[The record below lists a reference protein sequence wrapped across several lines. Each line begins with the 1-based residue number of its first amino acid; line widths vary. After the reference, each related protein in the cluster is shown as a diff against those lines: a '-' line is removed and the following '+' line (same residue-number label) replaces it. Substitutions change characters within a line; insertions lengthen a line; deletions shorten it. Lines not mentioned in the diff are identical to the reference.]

1 MPTPNN
7 AAEQIR
13 LAIGNH
19 AHELWDGWS
28 VESDLLTP
36 ADAFQ
41 LELYTRDPGP
51 LPPQLSEG
59 SPCTLSLGSDR
70 VLTGVVDEIELD
82 VSRQN
87 RTIRINGRDNAAVL
101 VDCSTPFV
109 SMREVGLA
117 DIIDQVVKPLGIT
130 RTEIRAEKA
139 KTRKRIQIEP
149 GQSAWEVLLQVAEAN
164 GLWPWMEPDGRLVIG
179 GPNYTAPPVATLVLR
194 EDGQG
199 NNIERLSLRR
209 SMPARYSQVTVL
221 GQHGQYDNDGYDTS
235 RSKLKTVVKDEVLAR
250 RGIFR
255 PKVVV
260 DSSCEN
266 QDMSQARARKLL
278 ADSRLEGF
286 EIRAVV
292 MGHRAGNGAVWSPG
306 QRVHVFSEPH
316 GLNAIYFLMSRTL
329 RLTRREGAITELRLR
344 EDKTWVLDG
353 NPSKSKNKKRKSNAD
368 TAFIQE
374 LHKL

>member
-1 MPTPNN
+1 MPTPVESL
-7 AAEQIR
+7 EQIR
-13 LAIGNH
+13 LAIGSH

-36 ADAFQ
+36 ADAFE
-41 LELYTRDPGP
+41 LELYTRDSGP
-51 LPPQLSEG
+51 IPTQLQEG
-59 SPCTLSLGSDR
+59 APCTLSLSNDR
-70 VLTGVVDEIELD
+70 VLSGVVDEIELD
-82 VSRQN
+82 ISRQN
-87 RTIRINGRDNAAVL
+87 RTIRITGRDNAAAL

-117 DIIDQVVKPLGIT
+117 DIIKEVVKPLGIAQI
-130 RTEIRAEKA
+130 EIRAA
-139 KTRKRIQIEP
+139 SSKTRKRVQIEP

-164 GLWPWMEPDGRLVIG
+164 GLWPWFEPDGRLVVG
-179 GPNYTAPPVATLVLR
+179 GPDYSSAPVATLILR
-194 EDGQG
+194 NDGQG
-199 NNIERLSLRR
+199 NNVQRLSVRR
-209 SMPARYSQVTVL
+209 SMPGRYSQVTVL
-221 GQHGQYDNDGYDTS
+221 GQHGQYDNDGYDSS
-235 RSKLKTVVKDEVLAR
+235 RGKLKTVVSDDVLAR

-278 ADSRLEGF
+278 ADSRLEGL

-292 MGHRAGNGAVWSPG
+292 MGHRAGNGAVWAPG
-306 QRVHVFSEPH
+306 QRINVFSEPH
-316 GLNAIYFLMSRTL
+316 GLNATYFLMARTL

-353 NPSKSKNKKRKSNAD
+353 NPSKKGKKRKSNAD
-368 TAFIQE
+368 AAFIQE

>member
-1 MPTPNN
+1 MPTPVESL
-7 AAEQIR
+7 EQIR

-19 AHELWDGWS
+19 AHEQWDGWS

-36 ADAFQ
+36 ADSFE

-51 LPPQLSEG
+51 LPPGLQEG
-59 SPCTLSLGSDR
+59 SPCTLSLGNDR
-70 VLTGVVDEIELD
+70 VLSGVVDEIELD

-87 RTIRINGRDNAAVL
+87 RTVRITGRDNAAVL

-117 DIIDQVVKPLGIT
+117 EVIEQVVKPLGIA
-130 RTEIRAEKA
+130 RVEIRAA
-139 KTRKRIQIEP
+139 TPKTRKRIQVEP

-179 GPNYTAPPVATLVLR
+179 GPDYSSTPVATLTMR

-199 NNIERLSLRR
+199 NNVERLSLRR
-209 SMPARYSQVTVL
+209 SMPGRFSQVTVL

-235 RSKLKTVVKDEVLAR
+235 RSKLKTVVQDDVLAR

-266 QDMSQARARKLL
+266 QDMSQTRARKLL
-278 ADSRLEGF
+278 ADSRLEGL

-292 MGHRAGNGAVWSPG
+292 MGHRAGNGTVWSPG
-306 QRVHVFSEPH
+306 QRVKVFSEPH
-316 GLNAIYFLMSRTL
+316 GLNATYFLMARTL

-353 NPSKSKNKKRKSNAD
+353 NPSKKGKKRKSNAD
-368 TAFIQE
+368 AAFIQE

>member
-1 MPTPNN
+1 MPV
-7 AAEQIR
+7 EQIR

-51 LPPQLSEG
+51 LPVQLQEG
-59 SPCTLSLGSDR
+59 APCTLSLGNDR
-70 VLTGVVDEIELD
+70 VLSGVVDEIELD
-82 VSRQN
+82 ISRQN

-109 SMREVGLA
+109 SMREVSLA
-117 DIIDQVVKPLGIT
+117 DIIEQVVKPLGIT
-130 RTEIRAEKA
+130 RVEIRATSS
-139 KTRKRIQIEP
+139 KTRKRIQVQP
-149 GQSAWEVLLQVAEAN
+149 GQSAWEALLQVAEAN
-164 GLWPWMEPDGRLVIG
+164 ALWPWVEPDGRLVIG
-179 GPNYTAPPVATLVLR
+179 GPDYASTPVATLIMR
-194 EDGQG
+194 HDGQG
-199 NNIERLSLRR
+199 NNVERLSLTR
-209 SMPARYSQVTVL
+209 SMPGRYSQVTVL

-235 RSKLKTVVKDEVLAR
+235 RSKLKTVVKDDVLAR

-255 PKVVV
+255 PKVVI

-278 ADSRLEGF
+278 ADSRLEGL

-292 MGHRAGNGAVWSPG
+292 TGHRAGNGAVWTPG
-306 QRVHVFSEPH
+306 QRINVFSEPH
-316 GLNAIYFLMSRTL
+316 GLNATYFLMSRTL

-353 NPSKSKNKKRKSNAD
+353 NPSKKGKKRKSNAD
-368 TAFIQE
+368 AAFIQE